1 MNYFTIISFL
11 GPALASFVRKCMQ
24 RYQSPFILSFWAAAR
39 VEGIADIVQK
49 KSREEE
55 ESLSCKTSFFL
66 QGL

>member
-1 MNYFTIISFL
+1 M
-11 GPALASFVRKCMQ
+11 GPAPFVRKCMQ
-24 RYQSPFILSFWAAAR
+24 RYQSPFILSFWAAAAR

-55 ESLSCKTSFFL
+55 SLSCKTSFFL